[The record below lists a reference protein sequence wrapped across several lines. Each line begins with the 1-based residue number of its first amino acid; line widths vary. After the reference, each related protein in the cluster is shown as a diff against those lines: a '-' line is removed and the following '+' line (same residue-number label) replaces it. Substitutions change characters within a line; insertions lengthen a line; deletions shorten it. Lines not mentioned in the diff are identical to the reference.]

1 MMIDVEHDACGVGF
15 IYRPCADHSVIADA
29 LTALANVEHRGASG
43 HDGISGDGAGV
54 MFAVPWQF
62 FEDKAGWKPR
72 SSVGMQAVGMV
83 FIPTTKLVASQKLI
97 EQSATALGLE
107 VCAWREVPVNLQVLG
122 ESSLSTCPRVF
133 QFHIVSRLEVASSQ
147 FDSQLIYLRKL
158 ILRESL
164 ANFDLVDLSIVSLS
178 AHTIVY
184 KALTKG
190 AQLREFYHDLN
201 DEHLESNWAVFH
213 RRFST
218 NTMPRWGLA
227 QPFSTIAHNGEI
239 NSLLGNRNWLKV
251 REVGLPEELRP
262 LFDHT
267 ASDSSNL
274 NDALE
279 MYIQNGYHI
288 DEALMVL
295 MPEPYKEHPLALRN
309 PEIATFYQYHAAYQE
324 PWDGPALIVY
334 SDGVKLGAAMDRN
347 GLRPCRYAVMKDG
360 GVFLCSEMGAIELEE
375 NQILRRGR
383 LGPGQMLSIELQA
396 GRISFNAEVKSLSA
410 DRQPY
415 AEWLAKTRK
424 ELDTRIG
431 VVDPVLA
438 DERLQSLQKAMG
450 YCREDLEFYIG
461 EMSELGHE
469 PIFSMGDD
477 TPLAVLSSQPRP
489 LFDYFKQRFAQVT
502 NPPIDHLRER
512 VVMSLDV
519 YLGDR
524 KPLAYGESPM
534 RKILHL
540 DGPII
545 DSAQMAAIVNH
556 ENFPSVKI
564 DMTFVKGSETLEV
577 ALERCCTDVALAVR
591 QGATI
596 VVLSDRGVND
606 DKVAIPALLAVGA
619 IHHHLIRER
628 LRLSCGL
635 IVESGQI
642 WNPHQYACLLGYGAQ
657 CVFPYL
663 AYASARY
670 ALKQRQIFAEQPI
683 EFGKSSKK
691 YLDNLEKL
699 QTLTPESVI
708 ENYRHAVNEGI
719 LKILSKMG
727 ISALTSYIGAQVF
740 EAIGI
745 GADVIEKCF
754 AGTVSRIGGLEL
766 AQIES
771 ETLKFHDRGFA
782 EGAGA
787 IAKSGIL
794 QFQPDGESHGNNP
807 SLVRALHKALD
818 LKHSGVSDDERKSSF
833 EQYFALVDERKP
845 ISIRDLFELKSDR
858 APIKISEVE
867 PASEIVK
874 RFCTGAMS
882 LGSLSKEAHET
893 VAVAMNR
900 LGGKSNSGEG
910 GEDPLRFYPIS
921 DIAPDGTSALYP
933 GLKNLKSGDS
943 ASSAIR
949 QVASARFG
957 VTPEY
962 LVTARQLEIKMA
974 QGSKPGE
981 GGQLPGH
988 KVTEYIA
995 KLRRSKQG
1003 VPLISPPPHH
1013 DIYSIE
1019 DLAQLIYDLHQINR
1033 DAKVSVKLVSQ
1044 IGIGTVATG
1053 VAKANADV
1061 IQVSGFD
1068 GGTGASPLSSIKNA
1082 GLPWELGL
1090 VEVHQALLKN
1100 QLRQRVLLRVD
1111 GGLRSGKDVIVAAL
1125 LGAEEYGFGSIAL
1138 IAAGCIMARICH
1150 TNNCPVGITSQ
1161 KEQLRARFDGS
1172 AEHIVEFFSF
1182 LAYEVRELL
1191 ASLGYRSIGEIIGRG
1206 QLLSAKKDAGGVFK
1220 GASIDLSFLARGEH
1234 EQFNE
1239 RLPHLNGNTLDDQ
1252 ILQNTFVRSAID
1264 RQKFIHVAY
1273 PICNRDRAVGAR
1285 ISGEIAKQFGD
1296 EGFAGQLNI
1305 SFKGS
1310 AGQSF
1315 GAFNIQNLNL
1325 VLEGEA
1331 NDYVGKGMSGGEIV
1345 IRPARSSNL
1354 VSADNVI
1361 LGNTCLYG
1369 ATGGALYA
1377 AGQAGERFAV
1387 RNSRAIAVIEG
1398 AGDHCCEYMTG
1409 GTVVVLGAVGRNF
1422 GAGMTGGIAY
1432 VLDESENFAS
1442 LLNHD
1447 GDKKLMR
1454 VPDGAMGELK
1464 QLIFK
1469 HQIRTK
1475 SAHAQAILDDW
1486 QRYAPLFWQ
1495 VVPVGEQTED
1505 VTQQEYSDAQGVLA
1519 VDESAVGS
1527 FDSVDLKF

>member
-1 MMIDVEHDACGVGF
+1 MIDVEHDACGVGF
-15 IYRPCADHSVIADA
+15 IYRPDASHTVIDDA
-29 LTALANVEHRGASG
+29 LMALANVEHRGASG

-54 MFAVPWQF
+54 MFAIPWQF
-62 FEDKAGWKPR
+62 FAKTAGWKIE
-72 SSVGMQAVGMV
+72 SSTAMQALGVV
-83 FIPTTKLVASQKLI
+83 FIPKSKLAVSQRLI
-97 EQSATALGLE
+97 EDTATNLGLE
-107 VCAWREVPVNLQVLG
+107 VCAWREVPINRQVLG
-122 ESSLSTCPRVF
+122 ESALSTCPEVYQF
-133 QFHIVSRLEVASSQ
+133 QVVPRSVIGSAQ
-147 FDSQLIYLRKL
+147 FDSQLIYLRKC

-164 ANFDLVDLSIVSLS
+164 ANSELVNLCIVSLS
-178 AHTIVY
+178 AHTVVY

-190 AQLREFYHDLN
+190 AQLREFYDDLN
-201 DEHLESNWAVFH
+201 DRMVESKWAVFH
-213 RRFST
+213 RRFCT
-218 NTMPRWGLA
+218 NTMPRWALA
-227 QPFSTIAHNGEI
+227 QPFSSIGHNGEI

-251 REVGLPEELRP
+251 READLPQELLP

-288 DEALMVL
+288 DEAIMVL
-295 MPEPYKEHPLALRN
+295 MPEPYKEHPLAHRN
-309 PEIATFYQYHAAYQE
+309 PEIATFYKYHAAYQE

-334 SDGVKLGAAMDRN
+334 SDGLKLGAAMDRN
-347 GLRPCRYAVMKDG
+347 GLRPCRFAVMKDG
-360 GVFLCSEMGAIELEE
+360 GVFLCSEMGALELEE
-375 NQILRRGR
+375 NLILRRGR
-383 LGPGQMLSIELQA
+383 LGPGQMLSIDLPS
-396 GRISFNAEVKSLSA
+396 GRVSFNAEIKSLTA

-415 AEWLAKTRK
+415 SEWLARTRK
-424 ELDTRIG
+424 ELDVRIG
-431 VVDPVLA
+431 VADPELS
-438 DERLQSLQKAMG
+438 DERLQALQKAMG
-450 YCREDLEFYIG
+450 YSREDLEFYIG

-524 KPLAYGESPM
+524 KPLAYDESPV

-540 DGPII
+540 DSPII
-545 DSAQMAAIVNH
+545 DSAQMAAIVDH

-564 DMTFVKGSETLEV
+564 DMTFVKDSETLEAAV
-577 ALERCCTDVALAVR
+577 KRCCADVALAVR
-591 QGATI
+591 YGATV
-596 VVLSDRGVND
+596 VVLSDRGVCE
-606 DKVAIPALLAVGA
+606 DKVAIPVLLAVGA

-635 IVESGQI
+635 VVESGQV

-663 AYASARY
+663 AYASAKQ
-670 ALKQRQIFAEQPI
+670 ALEQRQKLADLPVEP
-683 EFGKSSKK
+683 GKTSRKI
-691 YLDNLEKL
+691 LENLEKL
-699 QTLTPESVI
+699 KTLTADSVI

-745 GADVIEKCF
+745 GPAVIEKCF
-754 AGTVSRIGGLEL
+754 AGTVSRIGGME
-766 AQIES
+766 IEEIEA
-771 ETLKFHDRGFA
+771 ETLLFHNRGFA
-782 EGAGA
+782 ENARA
-787 IAKSGIL
+787 IAKSGML

-807 SLVRALHKALD
+807 AVVRALHKALD
-818 LKHSGVSDDERKSSF
+818 LKRSGVGEEERHSSF
-833 EQYFALVDERKP
+833 EQYFELVDQRKP

-858 APIKISEVE
+858 QPIKISEVE

-882 LGSLSKEAHET
+882 LGSLSREAHET

-921 DIAPDGTSALYP
+921 DIAADGTSALYP

-962 LVTARQLEIKMA
+962 LVTAQQLEIKMA

-1090 VEVHQALLKN
+1090 AEVHQALLQN
-1100 QLRQRVLLRVD
+1100 HLRQRVLLRVD

-1172 AEHIVEFFSF
+1172 AEHVVEFFSF
-1182 LAYEVRELL
+1182 LAYEVREVL
-1191 ASLGYRSIGEIIGRG
+1191 ASLGYKSLGEIIGRG
-1206 QLLSAKKDAGGVFK
+1206 HLLTKKEGSNCVAK
-1220 GASIDLSFLARGEH
+1220 GASVDLNFLAKGEY
-1234 EQFNE
+1234 EPFYE
-1239 RLPHLNGNTLDDQ
+1239 RLPHINGQTLDDQ
-1252 ILQNTFVRSAID
+1252 ILQNTFVRTAID
-1264 RQKFIHVAY
+1264 RQKFIHVTY

-1296 EGFAGQLNI
+1296 HGFAGQLNI

-1331 NDYVGKGMSGGEIV
+1331 NDYVGKGMNGGEIV
-1345 IRPARSSNL
+1345 IRPARSSKL
-1354 VSADNVI
+1354 QSADNVI

-1387 RNSRAIAVIEG
+1387 RNSRAVAVIEG

-1409 GTVVVLGAVGRNF
+1409 GTVVVLGSVGRNF

-1432 VLDESENFAS
+1432 VLDECDNFAS

-1454 VPDGAMGELK
+1454 VPDSAMGELK
-1464 QLIFK
+1464 QLVFK

-1486 QRYAPLFWQ
+1486 ERYAPLFWQ
-1495 VVPVGEQTED
+1495 VVPVGEQIEEKM
-1505 VTQQEYSDAQGVLA
+1505 QKDAAEVLETGA
-1519 VDESAVGS
+1519 VDETRVGS
-1527 FDSVDLKF
+1527 LDSFDLKF

>member
-1 MMIDVEHDACGVGF
+1 MIDVEHDACGVGL
-15 IYRPCADHSVIADA
+15 IYRARADYKVIGDA

-54 MFAVPWQF
+54 MFAIPWQF
-62 FEDKAGWKPR
+62 FANSAGWKIEL
-72 SSVGMQAVGMV
+72 STDLQAVGVV
-83 FIPTTKLVASQKLI
+83 FIPASRVVASQNLI
-97 EQSATALGLE
+97 EKIASDLALE
-107 VCAWREVPVNLQVLG
+107 VRVWREVPVNRQVLG
-122 ESSLSTCPRVF
+122 ESALSTCPDVYQF
-133 QFHIVSRLEVASSQ
+133 QVVPRSALSPTQ
-147 FDSQLIYLRKL
+147 FDAQLIYFRKR
-158 ILRESL
+158 ILRQSL
-164 ANFDLVDLSIVSLS
+164 CNADLVNLSIVSLS
-178 AHTIVY
+178 AHTIIY
-184 KALTKG
+184 KALTQG
-190 AQLREFYHDLN
+190 AQLGEFYDDLN
-201 DEHLESNWAVFH
+201 DPLIQSSWAVFH
-213 RRFST
+213 RRFCT
-218 NTMPRWGLA
+218 NTMPRWALA
-227 QPFSTIAHNGEI
+227 QPFSSIAHNGEI

-251 REVGLPEELRP
+251 REAGLPEELLP

-295 MPEPYKEHPLALRN
+295 LPEPYKEHPLALRN
-309 PEIATFYQYHAAYQE
+309 PEIATFYKYHAAYQE

-347 GLRPCRYAVMKDG
+347 GLRPCRFAVMKDG
-360 GVFLCSEMGAIELEE
+360 SVFLCSEMGALELEE
-375 NQILRRGR
+375 KQILRRGR
-383 LGPGQMLSIELQA
+383 LGPGQMLSIDLTS
-396 GRISFNAEVKSLSA
+396 GRISFNAEIKSLTA

-415 AEWLAKTRK
+415 SEWLAKTRK
-424 ELDTRIG
+424 ELDTPIG
-431 VVDPVLA
+431 LVDPVLP
-438 DERLQSLQKAMG
+438 DERLLALQKAMG
-450 YCREDLEFYIG
+450 FSREDLEHYIG

-524 KPLAYGESPM
+524 TPLGYGESPL

-545 DSAQMAAIVNH
+545 DSAQMAAIINH

-564 DMTFVKGSETLEV
+564 DMTFVKDSETLEA
-577 ALERCCTDVALAVR
+577 ALERCCADVTLAVR
-591 QGATI
+591 HGATI
-596 VVLSDRGVND
+596 VVLSDRGVAD

-657 CVFPYL
+657 CIFPYL

-670 ALKQRQIFAEQPI
+670 ALKQRQKLAELPV
-683 EFGKSSKK
+683 ESGKVSKK
-691 YLDNLEKL
+691 SLENLEKL
-699 QTLTPESVI
+699 KTLTADSVI

-745 GADVIEKCF
+745 GPAVIERCF
-754 AGTVSRIGGLEL
+754 AGTVSRIGGIEI
-766 AQIES
+766 AEIES
-771 ETLKFHDRGFA
+771 ETLLFHDRGFA
-782 EGAGA
+782 QGVSGPVP
-787 IAKSGIL
+787 KSGML

-807 SLVRALHKALD
+807 AVVRALHKALD
-818 LKHSGVSDDERKSSF
+818 LKQAGVSEDERQSSF
-833 EQYFALVDERKP
+833 QQYFELVDERKP
-845 ISIRDLFELKSDR
+845 VSIRDLFELKSDR
-858 APIKISEVE
+858 EPIKITEVE

-882 LGSLSKEAHET
+882 LGSLSREAHET

-921 DIAPDGTSALYP
+921 DIAADGTSALFP

-962 LVTARQLEIKMA
+962 LVTAQQLEIKMA

-1090 VEVHQALLKN
+1090 AEVHQSLLQN
-1100 QLRQRVLLRVD
+1100 HLRQRVLLRVD

-1125 LGAEEYGFGSIAL
+1125 LGAEEFGFGSIAL

-1191 ASLGYRSIGEIIGRG
+1191 ASLGYKSLGEIIGRG
-1206 QLLSAKKDAGGVFK
+1206 HLLSEKVASGGGSK
-1220 GASIDLSFLARGEH
+1220 GASVDLSFLAKGQH
-1234 EQFNE
+1234 VPFNE
-1239 RLPHLNGNTLDDQ
+1239 RLPHLNGQTLDDQ

-1264 RQKFIHVAY
+1264 RQKFIHVIY

-1296 EGFAGQLNI
+1296 HGFSGQLNI
-1305 SFKGS
+1305 TFKGT

-1331 NDYVGKGMSGGEIV
+1331 NDYVGKGMNGGEIV
-1345 IRPARSSNL
+1345 IRPAKGSNL

-1387 RNSRAIAVIEG
+1387 RNSSAIAVIEG

-1409 GTVVVLGAVGRNF
+1409 GTVVVLGSVGRNF

-1432 VLDESENFAS
+1432 VLDESGDFAS

-1454 VPDGAMGELK
+1454 VPDGELGKLK

-1486 QRYAPLFWQ
+1486 LRYAPLFWQ

-1505 VTQQEYSDAQGVLA
+1505 QLQQASVGAHESVA
-1519 VDESAVGS
+1519 VDETAVGS
-1527 FDSVDLKF
+1527 FDSVDVKF